1 MYSTPITSHHGEFP
15 HANPVW
21 RANASGDPSFLGGA
35 LIPTNLLNSE
45 WALFF
50 SPQSLLPCFSLWKD
64 HSSHPYVTASN
75 MSTFSTDL
83 LECKISHIPSDH
95 MPVNA
100 TPASHLL
107 VTFPLAQPREESSF
121 PLTFSA
127 AQLHKVT
134 RFSPV
139 AVWRAAM
146 IHAVLSWLTIPSH
159 IDCSILNDHISSQ
172 YPCIHFKNILDNLW
186 GKRNI
191 ETHSQNDWVRMT
203 CWNGGMETL
212 EPLVNP
218 ISWPAE
224 FFLQESV
231 CVVQRA
237 SGLFH

>member
-1 MYSTPITSHHGEFP
+1 
-15 HANPVW
+15 
-21 RANASGDPSFLGGA
+21 
-35 LIPTNLLNSE
+35 
-45 WALFF
+45 
-50 SPQSLLPCFSLWKD
+50 
-64 HSSHPYVTASN
+64 

-83 LECKISHIPSDH
+83 FECKISHIPSDH

-107 VTFPLAQPREESSF
+107 VSFPLAQPREESSF

-139 AVWRAAM
+139 VIWWADM

-159 IDCSILNDHISSQ
+159 IDCSIFNDRRSSQ

-191 ETHSQNDWVRMT
+191 ETHSQNGWVRMT
-203 CWNGGMETL
+203 CCCIRNGHQGVDKYRNCVSNCSN
-212 EPLVNP
+212 PLSGP
-218 ISWPAE
+218 
-224 FFLQESV
+224 V
-231 CVVQRA
+231 CVFCLMIQTELRTIDTKYQFNSQKYSSNLMFHLECRA
-237 SGLFH
+237 KEWRPWNLL